1 MGGNDK
7 QALLGR
13 GIQSLIGRVASVG
26 EAIGI
31 AFVTDDFATGLGAFA
46 LFDGDPAINDE
57 ELFFSPDA
65 WAWSTEKPFEEFNAC
80 WEAERPKSGP
90 VAVAELFDLL
100 TVACDELGMQSE
112 ERYLAFFGVDPADYV
127 VDAES
132 RFVER
137 FNSAEVHERWKKLMS
152 PG

>member
-7 QALLGR
+7 QALLRR
-13 GIQSLIGRVASVG
+13 GIQSLIERVASVG
-26 EAIGI
+26 EAKGI

-46 LFDGDPAINDE
+46 LFDGDPAVGDE
-57 ELFFSPDA
+57 QLFFSPDA
-65 WAWSTEKPFEEFNAC
+65 WEWSTDKPFEEFNAC

-90 VAVAELFDLL
+90 VAVAELYDLL

-112 ERYLAFFGVDPADYV
+112 GRYLAFCGVDAADYV

-132 RFVER
+132 RFVAR
-137 FNSAEVHERWKKLMS
+137 FNSADVHERWRKVMN
-152 PG
+152 PE